1 MSDTNEPR
9 RMPAKKPGQ
18 GQKPA
23 GESKSDSPS
32 MKERLLAERRAAEA
46 AAAKPAPS
54 AKPSP
59 GAKPALAAKP
69 APAAKAADGGAKP
82 AVKAAAG
89 AARPTRATRAAAGDE
104 GAAGARCGARAPR
117 EAKKKSPVPL
127 IATGVLVVAAG
138 VGGFILMQ
146 KGEEPV
152 EAGGGKTETVAG
164 GAPTGET
171 DADATGAAEGA
182 GASATDTGA
191 DAQGSAAPAAKA
203 PSAPSEALD
212 AAEAA
217 ALEGAKGLPSNKDPD
232 SWNVIAITKNP
243 DQINDPNSVDLTK
256 LKPYGKPPGLD
267 QAEWDTLVEDARL
280 MFDGNSGAKGSR
292 AQARL
297 EKPGNLNAWP
307 AIMNEFIKLDPRRPD
322 DNVVGMRAQR
332 VLHLIRG
339 GSAETFAFDWRTPS
353 ESGGELERKDLYANL
368 QLIVEL
374 HDVWRRHLAAP
385 DRYFRE
391 KIAKGDVQA
400 QLMGVEPE
408 KDAGSDEELDLD
420 DLDLSD
426 LGGG

>member
-23 GESKSDSPS
+23 GESKSDAPS

-46 AAAKPAPS
+46 AAAGKAAPS
-54 AKPSP
+54 
-59 GAKPALAAKP
+59 AKP
-69 APAAKAADGGAKP
+69 APAARPAAAPKAAGATKP

-104 GAAGARCGARAPR
+104 GAAGARRGARAPR

-138 VGGFILMQ
+138 VGGFIMMQ
-146 KGEEPV
+146 KGDEPV
-152 EAGGGKTETVAG
+152 EAGGGKTETVADG
-164 GAPTGET
+164 SAAGET
-171 DADATGAAEGA
+171 DTNPEATDGATAPAEGA
-182 GASATDTGA
+182 SE
-191 DAQGSAAPAAKA
+191 SAAETAGAMASKPAPA
-203 PSAPSEALD
+203 ELN

-217 ALEGAKGLPSNKDPD
+217 ALEGAKGLPSSKDPD

-280 MFDGNSGAKGSR
+280 MFDANSGAKGTR
-292 AQARL
+292 AQSRL
-297 EKPGNLNAWP
+297 EKPGNINAWP

-332 VLHLIRG
+332 SLHLIRG

-400 QLMGVEPE
+400 QMMGVEPE
-408 KDAGSDEELDLD
+408 KEAGSDEELNLD
-420 DLDLSD
+420 DIDLSD